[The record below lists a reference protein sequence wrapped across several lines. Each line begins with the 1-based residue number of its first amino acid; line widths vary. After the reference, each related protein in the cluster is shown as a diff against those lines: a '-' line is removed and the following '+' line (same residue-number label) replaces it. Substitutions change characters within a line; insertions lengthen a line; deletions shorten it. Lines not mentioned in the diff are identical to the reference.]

1 MQKVRVN
8 VQQMNGDVI
17 IPSADGTQFTGIIHN
32 GFIYAKCVYGVAPNY
47 VKIPISATIEATEEY
62 TFLSGFI
69 TKELHFQKGNGNLV
83 AFLEFFSYCQ
93 IEDNLRNIVDNA
105 VQDEI
110 NAYKIRNNQ
119 TFSFA

>member
-17 IPSADGTQFTGIIHN
+17 IPSADGTQFTGIIQ
-32 GFIYAKCVYGVAPNY
+32 
-47 VKIPISATIEATEEY
+47 ATEEY

-119 TFSFA
+119 TFSFT